1 MIARGGLPEG
11 MLLSGAL
18 QSLGRQH
25 VCSVSTQQ
33 TVPNTLAVRHRDKP
47 SMLFGCQRS
56 MCTEHGLGLDN
67 APDVLS
73 CIVVEAV
80 EVENASV
87 VVVDVAHLGVQN
99 S

>member
-1 MIARGGLPEG
+1 
-11 MLLSGAL
+11 
-18 QSLGRQH
+18 
-25 VCSVSTQQ
+25 
-33 TVPNTLAVRHRDKP
+33 
-47 SMLFGCQRS
+47 MLFGCQRS
-56 MCTEHGLGLDN
+56 ICTEHGLGLDN